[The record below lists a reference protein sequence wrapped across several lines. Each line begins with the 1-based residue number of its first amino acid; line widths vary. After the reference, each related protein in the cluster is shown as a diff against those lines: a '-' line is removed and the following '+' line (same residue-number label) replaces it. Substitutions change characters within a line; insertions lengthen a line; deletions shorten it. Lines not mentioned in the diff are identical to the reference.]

1 MPRRAAAMGGARR
14 DAKKWIFDNLAGIC
28 HQHATTA
35 EALLIT
41 TAGVWT
47 GGNVIGHFADV
58 DCRPEQAR

>member
-28 HQHATTA
+28 HQHATAA

-41 TAGVWT
+41 TAGVWA
-47 GGNVIGHFADV
+47 GGNVIGHFTGGGW
-58 DCRPEQAR
+58 RPEQAR